1 MNAGLSFPKDEKHV
15 IGSIGLEKKLC
26 EFCISTKQGKVGHDG
41 SGSPFCLW
49 KSERMKK
56 KTSENSVLSKL
67 LKPT

>member
-15 IGSIGLEKKLC
+15 IGSIRLEKKLC

-41 SGSPFCLW
+41 SPFCLW

-56 KTSENSVLSKL
+56 KASENLVLSKL